1 VKIAARP
8 PTTAV
13 TAAIWPGE
21 IVDSRMKNP

>member
-8 PTTAV
+8 ATTAV

-21 IVDSRMKNP
+21 IVASTTKNP